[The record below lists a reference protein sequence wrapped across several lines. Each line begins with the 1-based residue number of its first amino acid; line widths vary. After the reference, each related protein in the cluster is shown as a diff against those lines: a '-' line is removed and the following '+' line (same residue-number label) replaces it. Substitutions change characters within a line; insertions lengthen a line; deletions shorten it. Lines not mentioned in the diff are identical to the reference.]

1 MRFYIIEYR
10 VNDWGGEKDFMT
22 DDSFFRSLD
31 EAEHHLLK
39 KGYGH
44 YEDDQYIIGINVDKV
59 TATIKMLT
67 PYVEL

>member
-10 VNDWGGEKDFMT
+10 VYDWGGENYNTT

-31 EAEHHLLK
+31 EAEYHLLK
-39 KGYGH
+39 EGYKH
-44 YEDDQYIIGINVDKV
+44 YEDDQYIFGDDVDKV
-59 TATIKMLT
+59 VATIKMLT